1 MNQIRDLH
9 NAISVEN
16 GRTTAAITTNSTNNG
31 AIIDLQGAGGVEWVL
46 TVSART
52 DGTYTPS
59 IQVGNDSG
67 LSDAATADSTTVSGA
82 LTAVTANGV
91 TSYGLARTTFRYA
104 RLVITST
111 VVTSGATVGATAIK
125 YDLGQAGVA

>member
-9 NAISVEN
+9 NAITVEN
-16 GRTTAAITTNSTNNG
+16 GRTTADITTNSTNNG
-31 AIIDLQGAGGVEWVL
+31 AIIDLQGVGGVEWIL

-67 LSDAATADSTTVSGA
+67 LSDAASADSSTCA
-82 LTAVTANGV
+82 
-91 TSYGLARTTFRYA
+91 AR
-104 RLVITST
+104 
-111 VVTSGATVGATAIK
+111 
-125 YDLGQAGVA
+125 